1 MASVRDV
8 AQYIRDKMGGRLS
21 TIKLQKLVY
30 YAKAWSLAWDDDP
43 LFSERLEAW
52 ANGPVSP
59 DLYALHR
66 GHFFCPETF
75 DGADTSKLTERQ
87 KETIDIV
94 LRDYGEKTPQYL
106 VALSHSEDPW
116 KEARNGCRPGDR
128 CTNEISDAAIAEYYS
143 SLIE

>member
-75 DGADTSKLTERQ
+75 DGADTSKLTDSRLV
-87 KETIDIV
+87 KGTTDAKLKIPASGGDNA
-94 LRDYGEKTPQYL
+94 PQRAECGSSPNHKQRSCPH
-106 VALSHSEDPW
+106 VWNE
-116 KEARNGCRPGDR
+116 GDQG
-128 CTNEISDAAIAEYYS
+128 SP
-143 SLIE
+143 